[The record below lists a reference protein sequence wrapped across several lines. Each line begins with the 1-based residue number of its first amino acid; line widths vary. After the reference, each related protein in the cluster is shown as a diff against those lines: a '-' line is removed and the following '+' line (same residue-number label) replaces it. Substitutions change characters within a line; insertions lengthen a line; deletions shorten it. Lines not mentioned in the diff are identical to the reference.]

1 MNVILVNPPI
11 LLDERTRGIGPV
23 IANLFF
29 NSPPLGIAYL
39 AAVLEEQGHNIT
51 ILDSPAERLDFDQA
65 LQRIQAFGP
74 DVVGITAT
82 TNFFHSAEALATRL
96 KRKWPELPVV
106 LGGPHISSFP
116 DHPMQSES
124 FDVGVRHE
132 GEITF
137 PELLD
142 AIHDRSRWPQIQGI
156 AYREN
161 GSLVQTDPR
170 PAIED
175 LDSLPF
181 PARHLLKNEL
191 YVPQPNDE
199 HGLPKFAMISARGC
213 PYQCIF
219 CDKSAMGKRYR
230 AMSPERLMEEV
241 EMVLRDYGAKDIAF
255 VDSTFTVVPE
265 RVERICEL
273 ILERG
278 LKFSWTCTARA
289 NMVTKPLLQ
298 LMAKAGC
305 WRIRL
310 GVESGN
316 DDVLKFIKK
325 GVTKEQVRN
334 AATWAADAGMQP
346 KAFFMVGHLVD
357 TPETI
362 EETIEFAC
370 SLPVKDVTVQ
380 INTPMVGTEQHGIY
394 EPYGRLASDKL
405 EDKSYWQ
412 PSFVPNGMT
421 EEQLLQLHRKFHRRF
436 YLRPLTIWR
445 HLKCIR
451 SFRDLWRYAKALKLV
466 WHLFFSTKLGKE
478 V

>member
-1 MNVILVNPPI
+1 MNIILINPPI
-11 LLDERTRGIGPV
+11 LADERTTGIGPV

-39 AAVLEEQGHNIT
+39 AAVLEEKGHRASIV
-51 ILDSPAERLDFDQA
+51 DAPVEGLDFEQT
-65 LQRIQAFGP
+65 LQRIEGFGAE
-74 DVVGITAT
+74 VVGITAT
-82 TNFFHSAEALATRL
+82 TNFFHNAEALGQRV
-96 KRKWPELPVV
+96 KERWPDRPVV
-106 LGGPHISSFP
+106 IGGPHTSSFP
-116 DHPMQSES
+116 DHCMQREC

-142 AIHDRSRWPQIQGI
+142 HIHDREAWPKIQGI
-156 AYREN
+156 VYRDGDDLHLTE
-161 GSLVQTDPR
+161 PR

-181 PARHLLKNEL
+181 PARHLLRNEL

-199 HGLPKFAMISARGC
+199 HGLPKFAMITARGC

-219 CDKSAMGKRYR
+219 CDKSAMGERYR
-230 AMSPERLMEEV
+230 AMSPERAIDEV
-241 EMVLRDYGAKDIAF
+241 EVVLKDYGAKDIAF

-265 RVERICEL
+265 RVERVCEL

-289 NMVTKPLLQ
+289 NMVTKPLLER
-298 LMAKAGC
+298 MKEAGC

-316 DDVLKFIKK
+316 DEVLKFIKK

-334 AATWAADAGMQP
+334 VATWAAEVGMQP

-362 EETIEFAC
+362 EETMEFAC
-370 SLPVKDVTVQ
+370 SLPLKDVTVQ
-380 INTPMVGTEQHGIY
+380 INTPMVGTPQYGIY
-394 EPYGRLASDKL
+394 EQYGRLASDRL
-405 EDKSYWQ
+405 EDKSYWE

-421 EEQLLQLHRKFHRRF
+421 EEQLLKLHRKFHRRF
-436 YLRPLTIWR
+436 YLRPITLWR
-445 HLKCIR
+445 HLRSIR
-451 SFRDLWRYAKALKLV
+451 SVRDLYRYLKAFALV
-466 WHLFFSTKLGKE
+466 WHLFFRTRLERDS
-478 V
+478 